1 MKLEEAYILAEES
14 NLIKKDISN
23 RLKLILKAMDVYK
36 ISNYPN
42 KLEKEIVVNDLY
54 KKNEDLFNF
63 IQRNKDCADKGKN
76 LIDKL
81 SKIENCK
88 EIEDITNKAERICLS
103 NRTFLTNEKNNL
115 KKF

>member
-14 NLIKKDISN
+14 NLIKQQITE
-23 RLKLILKAMDVYK
+23 RLKILLNNIETYK
-36 ISNYPN
+36 HSNYPN
-42 KLEKEIVVNDLY
+42 KLEKEAAVNDLY
-54 KKNEDLFNF
+54 KRNEDLFNF

-81 SKIENCK
+81 NKIENYK
-88 EIEDITNKAERICLS
+88 EIEDITNKAEKICLS
-103 NRTFLTNEKNNL
+103 NITFLTNEKNNL

>member
-1 MKLEEAYILAEES
+1 MKLEEAYILVEES
-14 NLIKKDISN
+14 NLIKQQITE
-23 RLKLILKAMDVYK
+23 RLKILLNNIETYK
-36 ISNYPN
+36 YSNYPN
-42 KLEKEIVVNDLY
+42 KLEKEAAVNDLY
-54 KKNEDLFNF
+54 KRNEDLLNF
-63 IQRNKDCADKGKN
+63 VQKNKNCANKGKN